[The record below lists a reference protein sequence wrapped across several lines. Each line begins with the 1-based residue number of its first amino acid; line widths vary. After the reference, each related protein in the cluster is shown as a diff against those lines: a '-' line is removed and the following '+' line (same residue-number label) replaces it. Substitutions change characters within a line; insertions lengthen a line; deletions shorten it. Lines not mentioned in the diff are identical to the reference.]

1 MKITRSAC
9 PLVLAA
15 LLSVALP
22 PLAPG
27 QESIPLEQAQ
37 KGAQLLADA
46 AGRLTD
52 APVAIDT
59 NLDKP
64 FAAKSGDIGLLVIP
78 DKALTGEKLSGV
90 GTTITPVGQLWLK
103 SVSVAVNGRSPSKDN
118 VRSYT
123 VRAGDNDLTVQL
135 YLVGVVKN
143 AAGQTEVVVYGKG
156 KEPLVHTSL
165 EKSATGSK
173 EMPIEMT
180 GKKNDEN
187 SGTLTLLLPG
197 NYQADIVLVKS
208 E

>member
-1 MKITRSAC
+1 MKITCSSLH
-9 PLVLAA
+9 LVFAA
-15 LLSVALP
+15 LLSFTLP
-22 PLAPG
+22 QLAKG
-27 QESIPLEQAQ
+27 QESVPLEQAQ
-37 KGAQLLADA
+37 KGAQLLTDA
-46 AGRLTD
+46 AGRLAD

-64 FAAKSGDIGLLVIP
+64 FAAKQDDVGLLVIP
-78 DKALTGEKLSGV
+78 DKALTAEKLSSAT
-90 GTTITPVGQLWLK
+90 TTITPVGQLWMK
-103 SVSVAVNGRSPSKDN
+103 EVSVAVNGHSPSKDD

-143 AAGQTEVVVYGKG
+143 AAGQAEVVVYGKG

-165 EKSATGSK
+165 DKSTTGSR
-173 EMPIEMT
+173 EMPIELT
-180 GKKNDEN
+180 GKKNDEK

-197 NYQADIVLVKS
+197 NYQADIVLVKA

>member
-1 MKITRSAC
+1 MKITRSSF
-9 PLVLAA
+9 PLVFAA
-15 LLSVALP
+15 LLSCALP
-22 PLAPG
+22 QLASG
-27 QESIPLEQAQ
+27 QEAVPLEQAQ
-37 KGAQLLADA
+37 KGAQLLTEA
-46 AGRLTD
+46 AGRLAD

-64 FAAKSGDIGLLVIP
+64 FAAKAGDVGLLVIP
-78 DKALTGEKLSGV
+78 DKALTAEKLSGAS
-90 GTTITPVGQLWLK
+90 TTITPVGQLWMK
-103 SVSVAVNGRSPSKDN
+103 GVSTAVNGHSPSKDD

-143 AAGQTEVVVYGKG
+143 AAGRAEVVVYGKG

-165 EKSATGSK
+165 DKSTTGSK
-173 EMPIEMT
+173 EMPIELS

-197 NYQADIVLVKS
+197 NFQAEIVLVKA